1 MTHSRAILK
10 MSILNYLVISLL
22 DINIQYY
29 IKHPKIF
36 IMIKTTN
43 VVLEMNVKSILTNL
57 IRAGRSVL

>member
-10 MSILNYLVISLL
+10 RSILNYLVISLL

-36 IMIKTTN
+36 IMIKTTRN
-43 VVLEMNVKSILTNL
+43 ECEININKSN
-57 IRAGRSVL
+57 